1 MLPSRIERATG
12 VSGALA
18 TSVLLAVAL
27 VVTTI
32 SAVPAGA
39 DPVAWEERAVIWDSH
54 GVPTDLGTLGFSSW
68 GHEINDRNQV
78 IGYFAAEDPGPFSD
92 PVNRTFFWDKGVM
105 VELGPLPGG
114 YWAQP
119 GALNSRGQV
128 AGFSASNE
136 YGDTH
141 AFL

>member
-78 IGYFAAEDPGPFSD
+78 IG
-92 PVNRTFFWDKGVM
+92 
-105 VELGPLPGG
+105 
-114 YWAQP
+114 
-119 GALNSRGQV
+119 
-128 AGFSASNE
+128 
-136 YGDTH
+136 
-141 AFL
+141 

>member
-54 GVPTDLGTLGFSSW
+54 GVPTDLGPSVSP
-68 GHEINDRNQV
+68 
-78 IGYFAAEDPGPFSD
+78 A
-92 PVNRTFFWDKGVM
+92 
-105 VELGPLPGG
+105 GG
-114 YWAQP
+114 TRSTTAI
-119 GALNSRGQV
+119 R
-128 AGFSASNE
+128 
-136 YGDTH
+136 
-141 AFL
+141 